1 MKEADGWRE
10 WQLTPEQIV
19 ALDESELVRVR
30 PSRRI
35 GWCRLEA
42 RDRVGV
48 ARVGHGRAQ
57 VQLSVTPKVT
67 VDRLLYL
74 LGYADEEWLH
84 DGGPVDVATRADLL
98 PALARAYTRAV
109 QRALRQGVLLGYRET
124 EASEPVLRG
133 RLRAAA
139 QMSRRPGLAL
149 PLEVAYDEHTV
160 DIAEN
165 QLLLGAA
172 RRLLRVPGVG
182 GAQRTTLHAL
192 AARLDGVTPP
202 VLGAPLPLWRRDRL
216 NSRYH
221 RPLALAEVIL
231 GGASY
236 ELEDGRAVTVD
247 GVMFQMWRVYEA
259 FLARALGEALI
270 RRAGGRYKTQ
280 DRDHFFGAPRK
291 YVLKPDLIHYFP
303 VPTGGRRAAVVVDA
317 KYKRG
322 FHRDDLYQML
332 AYCVR
337 LGLTDGH
344 LVYASGRADVVRVPV
359 GGGEVRLHR
368 HVVDLN
374 QSPQQMNRSIDGLA
388 RAVLKHIATKGP
400 QGVGT

>member
-1 MKEADGWRE
+1 MTDAPPVRLKEAGGWSE

-19 ALDESELVRVR
+19 ALDESEHVRVR
-30 PSRRI
+30 PSRRA

-42 RDRVGV
+42 RDRVGA
-48 ARVGHGRAQ
+48 ARVGRGPAQ
-57 VQLSVTPKVT
+57 VRLSVEPKVS

-74 LGYADEEWLH
+74 LGYAEEDWLH
-84 DGGPVDVATRADLL
+84 DGGLVDAATRTDLL
-98 PALARAYTRAV
+98 PAVARAYTRAA

-124 EASEPVLRG
+124 EASQPVLRG
-133 RLRAAA
+133 RLRAAT

-172 RRLLRVPGVG
+172 RRLLRVPGVDG
-182 GAQRTTLHAL
+182 VQRAALHAL

-202 VLGAPLPLWRRDRL
+202 VPGAPPPRWRRDRL
-216 NSRYH
+216 NVRYH
-221 RPLALAEVIL
+221 RPLALAELIL

-247 GVMFQMWRVYEA
+247 GVMFRMWQVYEA
-259 FLARALGEALI
+259 FLARALGEALT
-270 RRAGGRYKTQ
+270 RKAGGTYKAQ
-280 DRDHFFGAPRK
+280 DRGHFLATPRK
-291 YVLKPDLIHYFP
+291 YVLKPDLVHYLP
-303 VPTGGRRAAVVVDA
+303 VPSGGRRAALVVDA

-344 LVYASGRADVVRVPV
+344 LVYASGRADVVRVSV
-359 GGGEVRLHR
+359 ADGEVALHR
-368 HVVDLN
+368 HVLDLSKPQRELE
-374 QSPQQMNRSIDGLA
+374 QSIEDLA
-388 RAVLKHIATKGP
+388 GAVLSRT
-400 QGVGT
+400 